1 MGVAYTMTT
10 RVLHLFTDGSC
21 FHNGRVDA
29 YGGIGVY
36 EAPDSLLNLS
46 EGYPGGGALGRIT
59 NQTME
64 LLACIR
70 ALEQVE
76 RVNAMTTSPVS
87 VVLYTDSKYVVMS
100 MTTWIKAWMQNGWK
114 TRFGAPV
121 KNRVLLQRLQGL
133 GDGGGDDRIVNG
145 VIYRHVRGH
154 QQRPITEGS
163 EDFFLW
169 QGNDMANAF
178 AVRGA
183 EGLRRTS
190 SFAK

>member
-1 MGVAYTMTT
+1 MTT
-10 RVLHLFTDGSC
+10 RVLQLFTDGS
-21 FHNGRVDA
+21 FFRADA

-36 EAPDSLLNLS
+36 EAPDSPLNLS
-46 EGYPGGGALGRIT
+46 EGYTSGGAVGRIT

-76 RVNAMTTSPVS
+76 RVHATTSPSPVS
-87 VVLYTDSKYVVMS
+87 VVLYTDSIYVVKS
-100 MTTWIKAWMQNGWK
+100 MTTWIKAWMRNGWK

-121 KNRVLLQRLQGL
+121 KNRVLLQRLHGL
-133 GDGGGDDRIVNG
+133 SDGGDDRIVNG
-145 VIYRHVRGH
+145 VSFRHVRGH
-154 QQRPITEGS
+154 QQRPVTEGS

-183 EGLRRTS
+183 KGLRRTS